1 MVKKLFIQYFK
12 LFLFWILV
20 FDFQRIVFSIHN
32 WNKFEGVSFGEWL
45 AAFFYS
51 IKLDL
56 GTAGALVVLP
66 ALFLTLRLISDSKWI
81 TRLFYGVLFF
91 EALFVA
97 LIHSGEVNAYGEWNH
112 KLTSRVF
119 MHLGNPDV
127 VF

>member
-97 LIHSGEVNAYGEWNH
+97 LIHSGEVNAYQR
-112 KLTSRVF
+112 L
-119 MHLGNPDV
+119 
-127 VF
+127 